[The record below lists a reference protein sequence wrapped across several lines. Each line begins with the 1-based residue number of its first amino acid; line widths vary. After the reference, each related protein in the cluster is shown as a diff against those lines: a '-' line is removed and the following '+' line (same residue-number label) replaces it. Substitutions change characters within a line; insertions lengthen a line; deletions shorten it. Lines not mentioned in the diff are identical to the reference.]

1 MQELYLGFLFYP
13 PLLTFDL
20 KQAFAFPELRAA
32 RASCGSLRPAGAAA
46 RRPARR
52 ARGSK
57 GVWFWIDAGA
67 LPLHNVGGH
76 VPRTPDC
83 WDCALN
89 PA

>member
-46 RRPARR
+46 AP
-52 ARGSK
+52 
-57 GVWFWIDAGA
+57 
-67 LPLHNVGGH
+67 
-76 VPRTPDC
+76 PRSPRS
-83 WDCALN
+83 AYI
-89 PA
+89 